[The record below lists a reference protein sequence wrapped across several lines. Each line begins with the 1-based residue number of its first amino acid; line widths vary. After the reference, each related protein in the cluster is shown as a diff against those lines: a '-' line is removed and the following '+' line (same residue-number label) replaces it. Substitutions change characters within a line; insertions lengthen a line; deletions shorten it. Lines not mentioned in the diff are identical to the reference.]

1 MSSGTGKEQA
11 KAQSQRFKNSSSTYF
26 WRENP
31 ENLKNALNPFW
42 RSKFFRIT
50 FPEGRSSALTPLF
63 KQLATIMAI
72 GSTSASKQSLQNH
85 QKGKM
90 SNSGKKK
97 EDRSRKQS
105 DDDGVNL
112 RAKRTKRAGVRL
124 VGGRLYDSEHGKT
137 CHQVSSIYL
146 TKPSR
151 GISKHV
157 CCFFSLRL
165 I

>member
-1 MSSGTGKEQA
+1 MT
-11 KAQSQRFKNSSSTYF
+11 
-26 WRENP
+26 
-31 ENLKNALNPFW
+31 
-42 RSKFFRIT
+42 
-50 FPEGRSSALTPLF
+50 
-63 KQLATIMAI
+63 
-72 GSTSASKQSLQNH
+72 
-85 QKGKM
+85 
-90 SNSGKKK
+90 NSGKKK

-124 VGGRLYDSEHGKT
+124 VGGRIYDSEHGKT

-157 CCFFSLRL
+157 CCFFLFV
-165 I
+165 